1 MKKQIVR
8 TLTGLLMAIFL
19 SFTPVLLAQ
28 DPPPPPSGGHGQTGN
43 QSPPGGGT
51 PIGSGLVLLLA
62 LGAAYGGK
70 KVYEMRGGGRLR

>member
-1 MKKQIVR
+1 MKKQIIR

-19 SFTPVLLAQ
+19 SFSPVLLAQ

-70 KVYEMRGGGRLR
+70 KLYTLKKQEI